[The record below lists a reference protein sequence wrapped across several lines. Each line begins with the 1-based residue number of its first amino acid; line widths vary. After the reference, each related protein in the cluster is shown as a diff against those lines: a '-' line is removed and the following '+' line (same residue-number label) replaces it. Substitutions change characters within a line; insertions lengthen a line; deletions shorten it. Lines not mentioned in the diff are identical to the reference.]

1 MNALEIVEEDNC
13 EIVDVDE
20 IEIWFLEEL
29 YTSLF
34 I

>member
-1 MNALEIVEEDNC
+1 MDALEIIEENNC